1 MCEGRINRCLETFTF
16 SCIQNAAIGTPRR
29 FSVAFSDAY
38 RREPNWYNCR
48 CNTRVS
54 QYICISNVY
63 ISTLVLHYVY
73 NISWDMSKIFMLY
86 WSIDKLYSTKMI
98 DGVSSL
104 DNKNW
109 QNNRLF
115 ECQINDVLGIFRIPF

>member
-1 MCEGRINRCLETFTF
+1 
-16 SCIQNAAIGTPRR
+16 
-29 FSVAFSDAY
+29 
-38 RREPNWYNCR
+38 
-48 CNTRVS
+48 
-54 QYICISNVY
+54 
-63 ISTLVLHYVY
+63 
-73 NISWDMSKIFMLY
+73 MSKIFMLY